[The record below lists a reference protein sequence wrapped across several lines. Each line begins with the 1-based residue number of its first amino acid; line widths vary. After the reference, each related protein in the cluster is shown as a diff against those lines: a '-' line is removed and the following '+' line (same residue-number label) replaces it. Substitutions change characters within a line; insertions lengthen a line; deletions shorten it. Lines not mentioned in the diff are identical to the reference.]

1 MKAILLSSLS
11 FSVLALMVLAFRR
24 FRGDKY
30 SRRLARA
37 LWIVVVL
44 RMVIPFTLSD
54 SLAVI
59 PLPKNKITERIFQAE
74 KPVPQPAQGIETE
87 LEQPMS
93 PVALDKLPQLTQS
106 MSPIQANELP
116 QVSQALDPI
125 LADKLPQA
133 EYVPL
138 VPETVPQTSLEESE
152 ESLPVEPVP
161 VKKPVPTET
170 IFLAVWG
177 AGVLVS
183 LVFFGVF
190 YFKFRN
196 GIKGQLKRL
205 DPQTEVAIWAFL
217 GKKVRL
223 FAIESDEGPMTIGY
237 FFPCLVLPVRLL
249 PGNKN
254 PERLSER
261 LRFVLRHEYVH
272 IQKRDLWLKAL
283 YLVGRSFQW
292 FNPLA
297 YLIQEPLNE
306 DIELATDEEVAKD
319 LAKKERAAYCRSI
332 LEVANALPATA
343 NNYSSRFTGDVKSM
357 KKRISVLFQGGK
369 AKRGLTVIAL
379 LLVAAVLTIGVVSC
393 EMVEPI
399 QEETSAP
406 VETVPA
412 REIVIPTEKVTLVE
426 ARFDRDETM
435 PRLFDSLT
443 AEDTLAIY
451 TFELT
456 DDHDAAKIESLYA
469 EVFDQ
474 VIGVMKQYPIAT
486 AEKPEFMFVEKDGA
500 GRLIDKPY
508 FYGKRTVIP
517 YSAVEGGGL
526 QQILVKGLAY
536 ESEPWVA
543 YGLAGMLAGETGEA
557 DLSLLADEEKLY
569 LSGLSFEEPYVS
581 AEEREEAIKLA
592 TAFLNKIVET
602 EGQEEVMKLIDGSST
617 LDVYKAYQDWG
628 GVDNP
633 VFAASPDLLFCRYSY
648 QATPDYD
655 VMIKDGS
662 SNFYFR
668 IAEDQPA
675 ELDTASIIYAFLE
688 RFHNAVE
695 RIGAFGRDHGLVV
708 RDSGY
713 NVFTSPIGFQKYQ
726 TGYVDG
732 NNVIFTHAGWNLYT
746 ERVMIQAV
754 LGMAEDNWLTPGL
767 TELLTFKEIYGPE
780 IYEITGF
787 PEYSELE
794 TLKQVRDK
802 KLDKTDFRSELGYE
816 TYLEIERYYSQ
827 RASLDDA
834 EFNYN
839 IFFDGAASAWLEY
852 AKKNNIDVNAAIPPV
867 NAINEHPFRGEIFAS
882 YANYLMNQKG
892 YSLKELLG
900 YSQTGE
906 LSEEMISY
914 VDEWLEYIRTGEVRE
929 GSQSSDPSMQEAV
942 LVQAWQLGKLT
953 LYQYDLPIQ
962 KSFDASLSTH
972 PLNGPINAE
981 FAGDQIN
988 KERQREILIGTNEY
1002 QAFESIGED
1011 LKSEVG
1017 VKKNGET
1024 IFVVP
1029 VIPTS
1034 DGLSMVYGRIEGLYV
1049 LNESWILEVVRDEI
1063 RKADDG
1069 SEIPVLVGELYLDG
1083 ELLNE
1088 KYGYDAAFEF
1098 QILAGKPFFFF
1109 ERDGKFG
1116 ISYDWHEY
1124 ELPVESIIH
1133 YTCCSG
1139 AANNP
1144 LHFENLVAFVTSQG
1158 QKLSYYELVNTQG
1171 GASLLDEP
1179 IAVEK
1184 NDVRMELQ
1192 QVSQSGDKL
1201 MLTVKYSLLDWRGWG
1216 ISNIKLLIDGKSFE
1230 SPGHELIEQR
1240 YQKLEDQVCLLNAL
1254 TGETCGEG
1262 TSDDLYRIE
1271 RLIFSGLPEDLKD
1284 KKIELQIWQYKA
1296 DPPEGERYCDVMR
1309 TEYIQNILEH
1319 KYPGIKINC
1328 IVAPGMNGLELTEGT
1343 PYEDDPQAKAD
1354 LLAMVEKIMSGNIV
1368 GPWTFVIAE

>member
-11 FSVLALMVLAFRR
+11 FSVLVLTVLVFRY

-37 LWIVVVL
+37 LWIVVIL
-44 RMVIPFTLSD
+44 RMVIPFTLTD

-59 PLPKNKITERIFQAE
+59 RLPQNALTERIFGVEEPSPLPAEPIDGVVDEPVNPITGNQRSEVEQPIIPITMNNLPPVE
-74 KPVPQPAQGIETE
+74 KPNT
-87 LEQPMS
+87 
-93 PVALDKLPQLTQS
+93 
-106 MSPIQANELP
+106 
-116 QVSQALDPI
+116 PI
-125 LADKLPQA
+125 LVNEFSQIEHETLM
-133 EYVPL
+133 PL
-138 VPETVPQTSLEESE
+138 QKPE

-161 VKKPVPTET
+161 VRNPVPTET
-170 IFLAVWG
+170 IFLTVWG
-177 AGVLVS
+177 TGVLVS
-183 LVFFGVF
+183 LVFFGVS
-190 YFKFRN
+190 YHKFRH
-196 GIKGQLKRL
+196 GLKGQLKKL
-205 DPQTEVAIWAFL
+205 DPQTEAAIWAFL
-217 GKKVRL
+217 GEKVKL
-223 FAIESDEGPMTIGY
+223 FAIESDESPMTTGY
-237 FFPCLVLPVRLL
+237 FSPCLVLPVRLL
-249 PGNKN
+249 PDEGN
-254 PERLSER
+254 PERLSEN
-261 LRFVLRHEYVH
+261 LRYVLRHEYAH

-283 YLVGRSFQW
+283 YLLGRSFQW

-297 YLIQEPLNE
+297 YLIQQPLNE

-319 LAKKERAAYCRSI
+319 LAKTERAAYCRSI

-379 LLVAAVLTIGVVSC
+379 LLVAAVLTVGFVSC
-393 EMVEPI
+393 EMAEPTL
-399 QEETSAP
+399 EETSEP
-406 VETVPA
+406 VETLPA
-412 REIVIPTEKVTLVE
+412 REIVIPTEKVALVE

-451 TFELT
+451 TFEVGNE
-456 DDHDAAKIESLYA
+456 HDTAKIGSLYE

-474 VIGVMKQYPIAT
+474 VVGVMKQYPITT

-500 GRLIDKPY
+500 GKLFDKPI
-508 FYGKRTVIP
+508 FYGKRTIIP
-517 YSAVEGGGL
+517 YSAVEAGGL

-543 YGLAGMLAGETGEA
+543 YGLAEMLAGEIGEA
-557 DLSLLADEEKLY
+557 DPSLLADEEKLY

-633 VFAASPDLLFCRYSY
+633 VFAASPDLLFGRYSY
-648 QATPDYD
+648 QATPGYD

-668 IAEDQPA
+668 IAEDQPG
-675 ELDTASIIYAFLE
+675 ELDTASLIYAFLE

-695 RIGAFGRDHGLVV
+695 RIGVFGRDYGLAVK
-708 RDSGY
+708 DSGF

-732 NNVIFTHAGWNLYT
+732 NNVIFTYAGWKLYT
-746 ERVMIQAV
+746 ERVMIPAV
-754 LGMAEDNWLTPGL
+754 LGMAEDSWLSPGL

-802 KLDKTDFRSELGYE
+802 KLDKTDFRTELGYE

-834 EFNYN
+834 EFNYDV
-839 IFFDGAASAWLEY
+839 FFDSVASAWLEY
-852 AKKNNIDVNAAIPPV
+852 AKKNNIDPNAAIPPV

-892 YSLKELLG
+892 YSLNELLG

-906 LSEEMISY
+906 LSEGMTSY

-929 GSQSSDPSMQEAV
+929 GSQSSDPSTQEAV
-942 LVQAWQLGKLT
+942 LVQAWQLGDLA
-953 LYQYDLPIQ
+953 LYQYDLSMEKGDSDYFAPMLDQ
-962 KSFDASLSTH
+962 ND
-972 PLNGPINAE
+972 PINAQY
-981 FAGDQIN
+981 AGKKIN
-988 KERQREILIGTNEY
+988 AHQREAVIGPVKLVGTLLE
-1002 QAFESIGED
+1002 GENG
-1011 LKSEVG
+1011 SYEVV
-1017 VKKNGET
+1017 VKKNEET

-1029 VIPTS
+1029 ANDKYEDHNLAV
-1034 DGLSMVYGRIEGLYV
+1034 VYGPVRSLNV
-1049 LNESWILEVVRDEI
+1049 LDGKWILEVVRV
-1063 RKADDG
+1063 KAQKTSDG
-1069 SEIPVLVGELYLDG
+1069 LDTHVPVGELYMEG

-1088 KYGYDAAFEF
+1088 KYGYDSAFDF

-1109 ERDGKFG
+1109 EREGKMG
-1116 ISYDWHEY
+1116 ISYDWQEY
-1124 ELPVESIIH
+1124 ELPVENILH
-1133 YTCCSG
+1133 YACCSAG
-1139 AANNP
+1139 VNNP
-1144 LHFENLVAFVTSQG
+1144 RHFENLAAFVTSEG
-1158 QKLSYYELVNTQG
+1158 RKLSYYELVNTQV
-1171 GASLLDEP
+1171 GASLLEEP

-1184 NDVRMELQ
+1184 NKVRMEVQ
-1192 QVSQSGDKL
+1192 QVSQNGDAL
-1201 MLTVKYSLLDWRGWG
+1201 TFTVKYSLLDWRGWG
-1216 ISNIKLLIDGKSFE
+1216 ISNIKLLIDGKSYAT
-1230 SPGHELIEQR
+1230 PTHELIEQR
-1240 YQKLEDQVCLLNAL
+1240 YQKLEDQVCLMNAL
-1254 TGETCGEG
+1254 TGESCFEG
-1262 TSDDLYRIE
+1262 AFGDLYRIE
-1271 RLIFSGLPEDLKD
+1271 RLTFSGLPKDLKD
-1284 KKIELQIWQYKA
+1284 KKIELQIWQYKI
-1296 DPPEGERYCDVMR
+1296 DPPEGEAYCDGMR
-1309 TEYIQNILEH
+1309 VEYIQDVLAK
-1319 KYPGIKINC
+1319 KYPGVVVNC
-1328 IVAPGMNGLELTEGT
+1328 IVAPGMNGVELTEGT
-1343 PYEDDPQAKAD
+1343 PYADDPQAKAD
-1354 LLAMVEKIMSGNIV
+1354 LLAMVEEIMAGNVV

>member
-1 MKAILLSSLS
+1 M
-11 FSVLALMVLAFRR
+11 
-24 FRGDKY
+24 
-30 SRRLARA
+30 
-37 LWIVVVL
+37 
-44 RMVIPFTLSD
+44 
-54 SLAVI
+54 
-59 PLPKNKITERIFQAE
+59 
-74 KPVPQPAQGIETE
+74 
-87 LEQPMS
+87 
-93 PVALDKLPQLTQS
+93 
-106 MSPIQANELP
+106 
-116 QVSQALDPI
+116 
-125 LADKLPQA
+125 
-133 EYVPL
+133 
-138 VPETVPQTSLEESE
+138 
-152 ESLPVEPVP
+152 
-161 VKKPVPTET
+161 
-170 IFLAVWG
+170 
-177 AGVLVS
+177 
-183 LVFFGVF
+183 
-190 YFKFRN
+190 
-196 GIKGQLKRL
+196 
-205 DPQTEVAIWAFL
+205 
-217 GKKVRL
+217 
-223 FAIESDEGPMTIGY
+223 
-237 FFPCLVLPVRLL
+237 
-249 PGNKN
+249 
-254 PERLSER
+254 
-261 LRFVLRHEYVH
+261 LRHEYAH

-399 QEETSAP
+399 QDETSAP
-406 VETVPA
+406 VETLPA

-435 PRLFDSLT
+435 PRLFDLLT

-456 DDHDAAKIESLYA
+456 DDYDATKIESLYE

-474 VIGVMKQYPIAT
+474 VLGVMKQYPIAT
-486 AEKPEFMFVEKDGA
+486 VEKPEFMFVEKDGA
-500 GRLIDKPY
+500 GKLFNKPF
-508 FYGKRTVIP
+508 FYGSRTIIP
-517 YSAVEGGGL
+517 YSAVEAGGL

-569 LSGLSFEEPYVS
+569 LSGLSFEELYVS

-628 GVDNP
+628 GLTTLCSP
-633 VFAASPDLLFCRYSY
+633 LRPSCCSAVFLSGYTWLRRDDQGRQL
-648 QATPDYD
+648 
-655 VMIKDGS
+655 
-662 SNFYFR
+662 NFYFR

-688 RFHNAVE
+688 RYHNAVE

-732 NNVIFTHAGWNLYT
+732 NNVIFTHAGWKLYT

-767 TELLTFKEIYGPE
+767 TELMTFKEIYGPE

-787 PEYSELE
+787 TEYSELE

-802 KLDKTDFRSELGYE
+802 KFDKTDLDPSWVMRRIWRSNVITANGLLWM
-816 TYLEIERYYSQ
+816 TRNLTMTS
-827 RASLDDA
+827 
-834 EFNYN
+834 
-839 IFFDGAASAWLEY
+839 FFDGAASAWLEY

-906 LSEEMISY
+906 LSEEMTSY

-929 GSQSSDPSMQEAV
+929 GSQSSDPSTQEAV
-942 LVQAWQLGKLT
+942 LVQAWQLGKLI

-988 KERQREILIGTNEY
+988 KER
-1002 QAFESIGED
+1002 
-1011 LKSEVG
+1011 
-1017 VKKNGET
+1017 
-1024 IFVVP
+1024 
-1029 VIPTS
+1029 
-1034 DGLSMVYGRIEGLYV
+1034 
-1049 LNESWILEVVRDEI
+1049 
-1063 RKADDG
+1063 
-1069 SEIPVLVGELYLDG
+1069 
-1083 ELLNE
+1083 
-1088 KYGYDAAFEF
+1088 
-1098 QILAGKPFFFF
+1098 
-1109 ERDGKFG
+1109 
-1116 ISYDWHEY
+1116 
-1124 ELPVESIIH
+1124 
-1133 YTCCSG
+1133 
-1139 AANNP
+1139 
-1144 LHFENLVAFVTSQG
+1144 
-1158 QKLSYYELVNTQG
+1158 
-1171 GASLLDEP
+1171 
-1179 IAVEK
+1179 
-1184 NDVRMELQ
+1184 
-1192 QVSQSGDKL
+1192 
-1201 MLTVKYSLLDWRGWG
+1201 
-1216 ISNIKLLIDGKSFE
+1216 
-1230 SPGHELIEQR
+1230 
-1240 YQKLEDQVCLLNAL
+1240 
-1254 TGETCGEG
+1254 
-1262 TSDDLYRIE
+1262 
-1271 RLIFSGLPEDLKD
+1271 
-1284 KKIELQIWQYKA
+1284 
-1296 DPPEGERYCDVMR
+1296 
-1309 TEYIQNILEH
+1309 
-1319 KYPGIKINC
+1319 
-1328 IVAPGMNGLELTEGT
+1328 
-1343 PYEDDPQAKAD
+1343 
-1354 LLAMVEKIMSGNIV
+1354 
-1368 GPWTFVIAE
+1368 

>member
-1 MKAILLSSLS
+1 MNAILLSSLS
-11 FSVLALMVLAFRR
+11 FSVLVLMVLVFRH

-37 LWIVVVL
+37 LWIVVIL
-44 RMVIPFTLSD
+44 RMVIPFTLTD

-59 PLPKNKITERIFQAE
+59 RLPQNALTERIFGVEEPSPLPAEPIDGMVDEPVTPITGNERSEVEQPIIPITMNNLPPVE
-74 KPVPQPAQGIETE
+74 KPNT
-87 LEQPMS
+87 
-93 PVALDKLPQLTQS
+93 
-106 MSPIQANELP
+106 
-116 QVSQALDPI
+116 PI
-125 LADKLPQA
+125 LVNEFSQIAHETQM
-133 EYVPL
+133 PL
-138 VPETVPQTSLEESE
+138 QKPE

-161 VKKPVPTET
+161 VMNPVPTEA
-170 IFLAVWG
+170 IFLTVWG
-177 AGVLVS
+177 TGVLVS
-183 LVFFGVF
+183 LVFFGIS
-190 YFKFRN
+190 YLKFRN
-196 GIKGQLKRL
+196 GIKGQLKKL
-205 DPQTEVAIWAFL
+205 DPQTEAAIWAFL
-217 GKKVRL
+217 GEKVKL
-223 FAIESDEGPMTIGY
+223 FAIESDESPMTTGY
-237 FFPCLVLPVRLL
+237 FFPCLVLPTRLL
-249 PGNKN
+249 PDEGN
-254 PERLSER
+254 PERLSEN
-261 LRFVLRHEYVH
+261 LRYVLRHEYAH

-283 YLVGRSFQW
+283 YLLGRSFQW

-297 YLIQEPLNE
+297 YLIQQPLNE

-319 LAKKERAAYCRSI
+319 LAKTERAAYCRSI

-379 LLVAAVLTIGVVSC
+379 LLVAAVLTVGIVSC
-393 EMVEPI
+393 EMAEPSL
-399 QEETSAP
+399 EETSEP
-406 VETVPA
+406 VETLPA
-412 REIVIPTEKVTLVE
+412 REIEIPTEPAALVE
-426 ARFDRDETM
+426 KRFDRDETM

-456 DDHDAAKIESLYA
+456 NDYDAAKIGSLYA
-469 EVFDQ
+469 EVFDL
-474 VIGVMKQYPIAT
+474 VTDVMKQYPIST

-500 GRLIDKPY
+500 GKLFDKPI
-508 FYGKRTVIP
+508 FYGNRTVIA
-517 YSAVEGGGL
+517 YSAVEAGDL

-543 YGLAGMLAGETGEA
+543 YGLAGMLAGETGEEA

-569 LSGLSFEEPYVS
+569 LSGLSFKEPYVS
-581 AEEREEAIKLA
+581 AEEREESIRLA
-592 TAFLNKIVET
+592 TAFLNRIVET

-633 VFAASPDLLFCRYSY
+633 VFAASPELLFGRYSY
-648 QATPDYD
+648 QATPGYD

-695 RIGAFGRDHGLVV
+695 TIGAFGRDHGLVV
-708 RDSGY
+708 KDAGF

-732 NNVIFTHAGWNLYT
+732 DNVIFTHAGWKHYT
-746 ERVMIQAV
+746 EMVMIPAV

-767 TELLTFKEIYGPE
+767 TELLIYKEIYGPE

-802 KLDKTDFRSELGYE
+802 KLDKTDFRTELGYE

-834 EFNYN
+834 DFNYD

-852 AKKNNIDVNAAIPPV
+852 AKKNNIDPNAAIPPV
-867 NAINEHPFRGEIFAS
+867 NAINEHPFRWEIFAS

-892 YSLKELLG
+892 YSLNELLG
-900 YSQTGE
+900 YLQIGE
-906 LSEEMISY
+906 LPVELTSY
-914 VDEWLEYIRTGEVRE
+914 VDEWLEYIRTAELRE
-929 GSQSSDPSMQEAV
+929 GSQSSDPSTQEAV
-942 LVQAWQLGKLT
+942 LVQAWQLGDLT

-962 KSFDASLSTH
+962 KPFDTSLSMH

-981 FAGDQIN
+981 FAGGQIN

-1034 DGLSMVYGRIEGLYV
+1034 DGLSMVYGRVEGLYV

-1063 RKADDG
+1063 KKADDG

-1116 ISYDWHEY
+1116 ISYDWQEY

-1158 QKLSYYELVNTQG
+1158 QKLSYYELLNIQG
-1171 GASLLDEP
+1171 GVSLLDEP

-1192 QVSQSGDKL
+1192 QVSQSGEKL
-1201 MLTVKYSLLDWRGWG
+1201 TLTVKYSLLDWRGWG
-1216 ISNIKLLIDGKSFE
+1216 ISNIKLLIDGKSYE
-1230 SPGHELIEQR
+1230 TPTHELIEQR
-1240 YQKLEDQVCLLNAL
+1240 YQKLEDQVCLMNTL
-1254 TGETCGEG
+1254 TGESCFEG
-1262 TSDDLYRIE
+1262 AFGDLYRIE
-1271 RLIFSGLPEDLKD
+1271 RLTFSGLPKDLKD
-1284 KKIELQIWQYKA
+1284 KKIELQIWQYKI
-1296 DPPEGERYCDVMR
+1296 DPPEGESYCDGMR
-1309 TEYIQNILEH
+1309 VEYLQDVLAK
-1319 KYPGIKINC
+1319 KYPGLVVNC
-1328 IVAPGMNGLELTEGT
+1328 IVAPGMNGLELAEGT
-1343 PYEDDPQAKAD
+1343 PYADDLQAKAD
-1354 LLAMVEKIMSGNIV
+1354 LLAMVEEIMAGSVV